1 VSEILT
7 AGNEPALLDVRDLR
21 VHFPITRGTV
31 FRRTVGKVHA
41 VDGVSLGLTQAETV
55 GLVGESGSGKTTL
68 GRALVGLIK
77 PTSGTILLRGQP
89 LDGVAGDLAGRPQVQ
104 MVFQDPMAS
113 LDPRWKAGASIAEPL
128 AVNHVGSS
136 AERRQRVRELL
147 EVVGLSPAHAARY
160 PHELSGGQR
169 QRVGVARAL
178 ALNPAIVI
186 ADEAVSALDV
196 SIRAQII
203 NLLQQLQ
210 AERRLSYLFIA
221 HDLAVVRHISDRVI
235 VMYLGQFVEQAA
247 TADLYRDP
255 RHPYTVSLLSAVP
268 VPDPSAEANR
278 ERIILP
284 GDPPNPAAPPPGC
297 RFHTRCWLREQ
308 LGNPERCAVEEP
320 SPQEISAGHFAACH
334 FTDEVP
340 GRAA

>member
-1 VSEILT
+1 MTEIP
-7 AGNEPALLDVRDLR
+7 AAASQPALLEVRDLR

-68 GRALVGLIK
+68 GRALVGLIA
-77 PTSGTILLRGQP
+77 PTSGTILLRGEP
-89 LDGVAGDLAGRPQVQ
+89 LDGTAGERAGRPQVQ
-104 MVFQDPMAS
+104 MVFQDPMSS
-113 LDPRWKAGASIAEPL
+113 LDPRWRAGASIAEPL

-136 AERRQRVRELL
+136 AERRQRVRDLL

-178 ALNPAIVI
+178 ALNPAVVV

-203 NLLQQLQ
+203 NLLRQLQ
-210 AERRLSYLFIA
+210 AELRLSYLFIA

-268 VPDPSAEANR
+268 VPDPSAEASR

-308 LGNPERCAVEEP
+308 LGSPARCAAEVP
-320 SPQEISAGHFAACH
+320 GSREISAGHFAACH